1 METAGNF
8 GVMKEEINDLREGF
22 GELKIRADAAE
33 LRIAENEDREIG
45 MTKILL
51 HSLRMQKQLENK
63 CEELEGRERRNN
75 LRIYSVPEKCEGN
88 SMMDFLENLIREKLD
103 VSGEIPIERAH
114 RATGHLTG
122 HSDRPRSIIVR
133 FQNYNVRQRVL
144 QAAWA
149 KKDIRVKDCRIF
161 FDEDF
166 TTQVFKERA
175 KYRQVR
181 KQLQERNIKSRILFP
196 AKLKL
201 FEKNGKVRV
210 FNNPQDAT
218 QGLLEYGVNM
228 ESPAGEPDL
237 ESTLQA
243 SGFRMADTPL
253 QEPENPRIAKE

>member
-8 GVMKEEINDLREGF
+8 GVLKEEINDLREGF

-33 LRIAENEDREIG
+33 LRIAENEDCEIS

-75 LRIYSVPEKCEGN
+75 LRIYSVREKCEGN
-88 SMMDFLENLIREKLD
+88 SMMDFVENLIREKLD

-175 KYRQVR
+175 KYRQMRHRVYWSMVSTWR
-181 KQLQERNIKSRILFP
+181 VQQENRTWSLLFRLQDGRHSRNRRTPGCELMSDVKTLIDSLDRHER
-196 AKLKL
+196 
-201 FEKNGKVRV
+201 
-210 FNNPQDAT
+210 
-218 QGLLEYGVNM
+218 
-228 ESPAGEPDL
+228 
-237 ESTLQA
+237 
-243 SGFRMADTPL
+243 
-253 QEPENPRIAKE
+253 AKE